1 MILLISL
8 VVVCILYYLLNWL
21 YNEYKNDLGNID
33 DHTVAT
39 RKELT
44 DKINDLEK
52 RETMNE
58 QMINWLW
65 EQVAKEKAKEK
76 KSKKGEK

>member
-8 VVVCILYYLLNWL
+8 VVVCILYYLLNCL
-21 YNEYKNDLGNID
+21 YNEYKEDLNNID
-33 DHTVAT
+33 NHSVAT

-52 RETMNE
+52 RESMNE

-76 KSKKGEK
+76 KCK